1 VPPLQPIEGVA
12 LMARIRTIKPTIWGD
27 EKVARLSRDA
37 RLLYIGLISMADDD
51 GRFLA
56 SMTAISGYVFPN
68 DDLPP
73 TKVARWFAEIVRA
86 GLVVAYEHDGIR
98 YGAHLNYR
106 KHQRIS
112 HPQPSP
118 LPAPQGVLL

>member
-1 VPPLQPIEGVA
+1 
-12 LMARIRTIKPTIWGD
+12 MARIRTIKPSMWGD
-27 EKVARLSRDA
+27 EKFARVSRDA
-37 RLLYIGLISMADDD
+37 RLLYIGLVSMADDD

-56 SMTAISGYVFPN
+56 SPSAVIGYIYPN
-68 DDLPP
+68 DDDL
-73 TKVARWFAEIVRA
+73 TTARVKRWMGELTDV
-86 GLVVAYEHDGIR
+86 GLIVAYECEGIR

-112 HPQPSP
+112 HPQASP

>member
-1 VPPLQPIEGVA
+1 
-12 LMARIRTIKPTIWGD
+12 MARIRTIKPSIWGD

-37 RLLYIGLISMADDD
+37 RLLYVGLISMADDD

-56 SMTAISGYVFPN
+56 SPGAISGYVFPN

-73 TKVARWFAEIVRA
+73 SKITRWLAEIVA
-86 GLVVAYEHDGIR
+86 VGLVAAYECDGIR

-118 LPAPQGVLL
+118 LPSPQGVLL